1 MDYMAVW
8 QCGSVIVWQCESV
21 MWAQVQTIWEA
32 FARTSLAHTLRLQIK
47 DTLHKTVVRKDNEH
61 MGWSECCLYHTVIV
75 LWNDTFWIY
84 TIQEA

>member
-1 MDYMAVW
+1 MILVWSAVW
-8 QCGSVIVWQCESV
+8 QCGSVLVLVCYVGAGADNLGSICQDKPCTHTAPPNQGHFAQGSCE
-21 MWAQVQTIWEA
+21 EY
-32 FARTSLAHTLRLQIK
+32 
-47 DTLHKTVVRKDNEH
+47 NEH

>member
-1 MDYMAVW
+1 MRSCEMVLVW
-8 QCGSVIVWQCESV
+8 SAVWQCESV

-47 DTLHKTVVRKDNEH
+47 DTLHKAVVRKDNEH